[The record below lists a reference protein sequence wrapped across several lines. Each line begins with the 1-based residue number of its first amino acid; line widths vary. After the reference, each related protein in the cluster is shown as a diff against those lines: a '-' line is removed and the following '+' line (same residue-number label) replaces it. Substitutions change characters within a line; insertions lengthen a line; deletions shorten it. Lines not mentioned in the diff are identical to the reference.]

1 LATSREMRR
10 WGGSGGSGGSGGRV
24 PRRGSRLRAITVF
37 ALVGL
42 VATGCTRID
51 NALASVPVFAFMR
64 NAPSFDPYEHPLPP
78 PPGAIPFRSPNGL
91 VLPPLEGS
99 EAALTAFAAGPWGQN
114 PFAADDAAVL
124 ALGQVMYERHC
135 AVCHGVQARGDG
147 PMVGQGKFPLMPSLV
162 AAPATDRSDGYVY
175 GVIRAGRGLM
185 PAYGARMTHEER
197 WAVVVYVNALQGA
210 AGAVPPQPEV
220 QRPGAEGTAPAGP
233 IAPARPQ
240 PAAPDTPAA
249 TPAAAPAGD
258 TVPSG
263 L

>member
-1 LATSREMRR
+1 VTSEEMRR
-10 WGGSGGSGGSGGRV
+10 WGRSGGWV
-24 PRRGSRLRAITVF
+24 PRPGSRLRAISTFALF
-37 ALVGL
+37 ALVS
-42 VATGCTRID
+42 TGCTQID

-64 NAPSFDPYEHPLPP
+64 NSPSFDPYEHPLPP
-78 PPGAIPFRSPNGL
+78 PPGAIPFRSPNGM

-99 EAALTAFAAGPWGQN
+99 EAALTAFAAGPWGRN
-114 PFAADDAAVL
+114 PFAAEDAGVL

-162 AAPATDRSDGYVY
+162 TAPATDRSDGYVY

-197 WAVVVYVNALQGA
+197 WAVVVYVNGLQDT

-220 QRPGAEGTAPAGP
+220 QRPGAEGTAPT
-233 IAPARPQ
+233 APATPQ

-249 TPAAAPAGD
+249 TPAAPSAGD